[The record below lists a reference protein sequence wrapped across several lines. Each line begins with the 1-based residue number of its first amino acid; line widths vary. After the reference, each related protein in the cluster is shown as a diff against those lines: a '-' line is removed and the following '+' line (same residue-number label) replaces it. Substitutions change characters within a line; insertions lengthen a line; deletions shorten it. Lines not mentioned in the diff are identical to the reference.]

1 MESRVNKFKIIN
13 DYIVYSSSRGTLY
26 FSTKIE
32 KNLFD
37 KAKYEKCSKL
47 ESEFILK
54 LRAYE
59 EKEKYYDIYS
69 EYSNYGTL
77 FDYLKDRKSRNLQI
91 EENFLR
97 SIIEQIIKGLEI
109 LYKEGNIFANLELK
123 DIFINKKD
131 LINNYFKN
139 NKNYANKIDF
149 SCLTL
154 DNAQIKIKNI
164 YFKKEIDSNF
174 VAKLNNLAPEIIQA
188 IAQGKDVAKNIDY
201 KAEIWALGIITYEL
215 LTNNFSVDYNDLIN
229 KITKKEKYLPNNIN
243 ASKEIIDF
251 IDKLLK
257 LDPKERMDFDEIK
270 NHEFIR
276 GKKTQSEID
285 EEIKQLIERKNELE
299 RIIDEQF
306 IEILES

>member
-13 DYIVYSSSRGTLY
+13 DYIVYGSSGTLY

-59 EKEKYYDIYS
+59 EKEDYYYIYS

-77 FDYLKDRKSRNLQI
+77 FDYLKDRKSRNLQM

-109 LYKEGNIFANLELK
+109 LYKEGSIFANLELK

-131 LINNYFKN
+131 LNNNYY
-139 NKNYANKIDF
+139 NKNKHYANKIDF

-164 YFKKEIDSNF
+164 YFKKEIDRNF
-174 VAKLNNLAPEIIQA
+174 VDKLNNLAPEIIQA

-229 KITKKEKYLPNNIN
+229 KIKKKEKYLPNNIN
-243 ASKEIIDF
+243 ASEEIIDF

-285 EEIKQLIERKNELE
+285 EEIKQLVERKNELE
-299 RIIDEQF
+299 RIIEEQF

>member
-1 MESRVNKFKIIN
+1 MNSTVNKFKIIN
-13 DYIVYSSSRGTLY
+13 DYIVYSSSGKLY

-32 KNLFD
+32 KNRFD

-59 EKEKYYDIYS
+59 EKEDYYDIYS
-69 EYSNYGTL
+69 EFSNYGTL

-109 LYKEGNIFANLELK
+109 LYKEGSIFANLELK

-154 DNAQIKIKNI
+154 ENAQIKIKNI
-164 YFKKEIDSNF
+164 YFKKEIDRNF
-174 VAKLNNLAPEIIQA
+174 VDKLNNLAPEIIQA

-201 KAEIWALGIITYEL
+201 KAEIWALGTITYEL

-229 KITKKEKYLPNNIN
+229 KIKKKEQYLPNNIN

-257 LDPKERMDFDEIK
+257 LNPKERMDFDEIK

>member
-13 DYIVYSSSRGTLY
+13 DYIVYSSSGKLY

-59 EKEKYYDIYS
+59 EKEDCYDIYS

-77 FDYLKDRKSRNLQI
+77 FDYLKDRKSRNLQM

-109 LYKEGNIFANLELK
+109 LYKGGNIFANLELK

-149 SCLTL
+149 SCLTS

-164 YFKKEIDSNF
+164 YFKKEIDRNF
-174 VAKLNNLAPEIIQA
+174 VDKLNNLAPEIIQA
-188 IAQGKDVAKNIDY
+188 IARGKDVAKNIDY

-229 KITKKEKYLPNNIN
+229 KIKKKEKYLPNNIN
-243 ASKEIIDF
+243 ASEEIIDF

-285 EEIKQLIERKNELE
+285 EEIKQLVERKNELE
-299 RIIDEQF
+299 RIIEEQF

>member
-13 DYIVYSSSRGTLY
+13 DYIVYGSTGKLY

-54 LRAYE
+54 LRDYE
-59 EKEKYYDIYS
+59 EKEDYYYIYS

-77 FDYLKDRKSRNLQI
+77 LDYLKDRKSRNLQI

-109 LYKEGNIFANLELK
+109 LYKEGSIFANLELK

-131 LINNYFKN
+131 LNNNYY
-139 NKNYANKIDF
+139 NKNKHYANKIDF

-174 VAKLNNLAPEIIQA
+174 VDKLNNLAPEIIQA

-229 KITKKEKYLPNNIN
+229 KIKKKEQYLPNNIN

-257 LDPKERMDFDEIK
+257 LNPKERMDFDEIK

-285 EEIKQLIERKNELE
+285 EEIKQLVERKNELE
-299 RIIDEQF
+299 RIIEEQF

>member
-13 DYIVYSSSRGTLY
+13 DYIVYGSTGKLY

-59 EKEKYYDIYS
+59 KKEDYYDIYS

-109 LYKEGNIFANLELK
+109 LYKGGSIFANLELK

-131 LINNYFKN
+131 LNNNYY
-139 NKNYANKIDF
+139 NKNKHYANKIDF

-154 DNAQIKIKNI
+154 ENAQIKIKNI

-229 KITKKEKYLPNNIN
+229 KIKKKEKYLPNNIN

-257 LDPKERMDFDEIK
+257 LEPKERMDFDEIK

>member
-1 MESRVNKFKIIN
+1 MESKVNKFEIIN
-13 DYIVYSSSRGTLY
+13 DYIVYGSTGRLY

-59 EKEKYYDIYS
+59 EKEDYYDIYS

-109 LYKEGNIFANLELK
+109 LYKEGSIFANLELK

-154 DNAQIKIKNI
+154 ENAQIKIKNI

-174 VAKLNNLAPEIIQA
+174 VDKLNNLAPEIIQA

-229 KITKKEKYLPNNIN
+229 KIKKKEQYLPNNIN

-257 LDPKERMDFDEIK
+257 LNPKERMDFDEIE

>member
-1 MESRVNKFKIIN
+1 MNSTVNKFKIIN
-13 DYIVYSSSRGTLY
+13 DYIVYSSSGKLY

-32 KNLFD
+32 KNRFD

-59 EKEKYYDIYS
+59 EKEDYYDIYS

-109 LYKEGNIFANLELK
+109 LYKEGSIFANLELK

-154 DNAQIKIKNI
+154 ENAQIKIKNI
-164 YFKKEIDSNF
+164 YFKKEIDRNF
-174 VAKLNNLAPEIIQA
+174 VDKLNNLAPEIIQA

-229 KITKKEKYLPNNIN
+229 KIKKKEKYLPNNIN
-243 ASKEIIDF
+243 ASEEIIDF

-285 EEIKQLIERKNELE
+285 EEIKQLVERKNELE
-299 RIIDEQF
+299 RIIEEQF

>member
-13 DYIVYSSSRGTLY
+13 DYIVYGSSGTLY

-59 EKEKYYDIYS
+59 EKEVYYDIYS

-77 FDYLKDRKSRNLQI
+77 FDYLKDRKSRNLQM

-109 LYKEGNIFANLELK
+109 LYKEGSIFANLELK

-131 LINNYFKN
+131 LNNNYY
-139 NKNYANKIDF
+139 NKNKHYANKIDF

-164 YFKKEIDSNF
+164 YFKKEIDRNF
-174 VAKLNNLAPEIIQA
+174 VDKLNNLAPEIIQA
-188 IAQGKDVAKNIDY
+188 ITKEKDVAKNIDY

-229 KITKKEKYLPNNIN
+229 KIKKKEKYLPNNIN

-276 GKKTQSEID
+276 GKKTQEEID

>member
-1 MESRVNKFKIIN
+1 MESKFKIIN
-13 DYIVYSSSRGTLY
+13 DYIVYRSTGKLY

-109 LYKEGNIFANLELK
+109 LYKEGSIFANLELK

-131 LINNYFKN
+131 LNNNYY
-139 NKNYANKIDF
+139 NKNKHYANKIDF

-174 VAKLNNLAPEIIQA
+174 VDKLNNLAPEIIQA

-229 KITKKEKYLPNNIN
+229 KIKKKEKYLPNNIN

>member
-1 MESRVNKFKIIN
+1 MNSTVNKFKIIN
-13 DYIVYSSSRGTLY
+13 DYIVYGSTGKLY

-32 KNLFD
+32 KNRFD

-59 EKEKYYDIYS
+59 EKEDYYDIYS

-109 LYKEGNIFANLELK
+109 LYKGGSIFANLELK

-154 DNAQIKIKNI
+154 ENAQIKIKNI
-164 YFKKEIDSNF
+164 YFKKEIDRNF
-174 VAKLNNLAPEIIQA
+174 VDKLNNLAPEIIQA

-229 KITKKEKYLPNNIN
+229 KIKKKEKYLPNNIN
-243 ASKEIIDF
+243 ASEEIIDF

-285 EEIKQLIERKNELE
+285 EEIKQLVERKNELE
-299 RIIDEQF
+299 RIIEEQF

>member
-13 DYIVYSSSRGTLY
+13 DYIVYSSSGKLY

-32 KNLFD
+32 KNRFD

-59 EKEKYYDIYS
+59 EKEDYYDIYS
-69 EYSNYGTL
+69 EFSNYGTL

-109 LYKEGNIFANLELK
+109 LYKGGSIFANLELK

-154 DNAQIKIKNI
+154 ENAQIKIKNI
-164 YFKKEIDSNF
+164 YFKKEIDRNF
-174 VAKLNNLAPEIIQA
+174 VDKLNNLAPEIIQA
-188 IAQGKDVAKNIDY
+188 ITKEKDVAKNIDY
-201 KAEIWALGIITYEL
+201 KAEIWALGTITYEL

-229 KITKKEKYLPNNIN
+229 KIKKKEKYLPNNIN

>member
-13 DYIVYSSSRGTLY
+13 DNIVYGSTGKLY

-59 EKEKYYDIYS
+59 EKEDYYYIYS

-77 FDYLKDRKSRNLQI
+77 FDYLKDRKSRNLQM

-109 LYKEGNIFANLELK
+109 LYKEGSIFANLELK

-131 LINNYFKN
+131 LNNNYY
-139 NKNYANKIDF
+139 NKNKHYANKIDF

-164 YFKKEIDSNF
+164 YFKKEIDRNF
-174 VAKLNNLAPEIIQA
+174 VDKLNNLAPEIIQA

-229 KITKKEKYLPNNIN
+229 KIKKKEKYLPNNIN
-243 ASKEIIDF
+243 ASEEIIDF

-285 EEIKQLIERKNELE
+285 EEIKQLVERKNELE
-299 RIIDEQF
+299 RIIEEQF

>member
-1 MESRVNKFKIIN
+1 MESKVNKFKIIN
-13 DYIVYSSSRGTLY
+13 DYIVYRSTGKLY

-59 EKEKYYDIYS
+59 EKKYYYYIYS

-77 FDYLKDRKSRNLQI
+77 FDFLKDRKSRNLQI

-109 LYKEGNIFANLELK
+109 LYKEGSIFANLELK

-131 LINNYFKN
+131 LNNNYY
-139 NKNYANKIDF
+139 NKNKHYANKIDF

-154 DNAQIKIKNI
+154 ENAQIKIKNI

-201 KAEIWALGIITYEL
+201 KADIWSLGIITYEL

-229 KITKKEKYLPNNIN
+229 KIKKKEKYLPNNIN
-243 ASKEIIDF
+243 ASEEIIDF

-257 LDPKERMDFDEIK
+257 LNPKERMDFDEIK

-299 RIIDEQF
+299 KIIDEQF

>member
-13 DYIVYSSSRGTLY
+13 DNIVYGSTGKLY

-32 KNLFD
+32 KILFD

-47 ESEFILK
+47 ESDFILK
-54 LRAYE
+54 LRDYE
-59 EKEKYYDIYS
+59 EKEDYYDIYS

-109 LYKEGNIFANLELK
+109 LYKGGSIFANLELK

-154 DNAQIKIKNI
+154 ENAQIKIKNI

-174 VAKLNNLAPEIIQA
+174 VDKLNNLAPEIIQA

-229 KITKKEKYLPNNIN
+229 KIKKKEKYLPNNIN
-243 ASKEIIDF
+243 ASEEIIDF

-257 LDPKERMDFDEIK
+257 LNPKERMDFDEIK

-285 EEIKQLIERKNELE
+285 EEIKQLVERKNELE
-299 RIIDEQF
+299 RIIEEQF

>member
-1 MESRVNKFKIIN
+1 MESKFKIIN
-13 DYIVYSSSRGTLY
+13 DYIVYRSTGKLY

-59 EKEKYYDIYS
+59 EKEDYYDIYS

-77 FDYLKDRKSRNLQI
+77 FDYLKDRKSRNLQM

-109 LYKEGNIFANLELK
+109 LYKEGSIFANLELK

-131 LINNYFKN
+131 LNNNYY
-139 NKNYANKIDF
+139 NKNKHYANKIDF

-229 KITKKEKYLPNNIN
+229 KIKKKEKYLPNNIN

>member
-13 DYIVYSSSRGTLY
+13 DYIVYGSSGTLY

-59 EKEKYYDIYS
+59 EKKDYYYIYS

-77 FDYLKDRKSRNLQI
+77 FDYLKDRKSRNLQM

-109 LYKEGNIFANLELK
+109 LYKEGSIFANLELK

-131 LINNYFKN
+131 LNNNYY
-139 NKNYANKIDF
+139 NKNKHYANKIDF

-164 YFKKEIDSNF
+164 YFKKEIDRNF
-174 VAKLNNLAPEIIQA
+174 VDKLNNLAPEIIQA

-229 KITKKEKYLPNNIN
+229 KIKKKEKYLPNNIN
-243 ASKEIIDF
+243 ASEEIIDF

-299 RIIDEQF
+299 KIIDEQF

>member
-1 MESRVNKFKIIN
+1 M
-13 DYIVYSSSRGTLY
+13 
-26 FSTKIE
+26 
-32 KNLFD
+32 
-37 KAKYEKCSKL
+37 
-47 ESEFILK
+47 
-54 LRAYE
+54 
-59 EKEKYYDIYS
+59 
-69 EYSNYGTL
+69 
-77 FDYLKDRKSRNLQI
+77 

-109 LYKEGNIFANLELK
+109 LYKEGSIFANLELK

-154 DNAQIKIKNI
+154 ENAQIKIKNI

-229 KITKKEKYLPNNIN
+229 KIKKKEKYLPNNIN

>member
-1 MESRVNKFKIIN
+1 MESKFKIIN
-13 DYIVYSSSRGTLY
+13 DYIVYRSTGKLY

-77 FDYLKDRKSRNLQI
+77 FDYLKDRKSRNLQM

-109 LYKEGNIFANLELK
+109 LYKEGSIFANLELK

-131 LINNYFKN
+131 LNNNYY
-139 NKNYANKIDF
+139 NKNKHYANKIDF

-154 DNAQIKIKNI
+154 ENAQIKIKNI

-174 VAKLNNLAPEIIQA
+174 VDKLNNLAPEIIQA

-229 KITKKEKYLPNNIN
+229 KIKKKEKYLPNNIN

>member
-13 DYIVYSSSRGTLY
+13 DYIVYGSTGKLY

-47 ESEFILK
+47 KSEFILK

-109 LYKEGNIFANLELK
+109 LYKEGSIFANLELK

-131 LINNYFKN
+131 LNNNYY
-139 NKNYANKIDF
+139 NKNKHYANKIDF

-154 DNAQIKIKNI
+154 ENAQIKIKNI

-174 VAKLNNLAPEIIQA
+174 VDKLNNLAPEIIQA

-229 KITKKEKYLPNNIN
+229 KIKKKEKYLPNNIN

>member
-13 DYIVYSSSRGTLY
+13 DYIVYGSSGTLY

-32 KNLFD
+32 KNRFD

-59 EKEKYYDIYS
+59 EKEDYYDIYS

-109 LYKEGNIFANLELK
+109 LYKEGSIFANLELK

-131 LINNYFKN
+131 LNNNYY
-139 NKNYANKIDF
+139 NKNKHYANKIDF

-164 YFKKEIDSNF
+164 YFKKEIDSHF
-174 VAKLNNLAPEIIQA
+174 VDKLNNLAPEIIQA

-229 KITKKEKYLPNNIN
+229 KIKKKEQYLPNNIN

-257 LDPKERMDFDEIK
+257 LNPKERMDFDEIE

-285 EEIKQLIERKNELE
+285 EEIKQLVERKNELE
-299 RIIDEQF
+299 RIIEEQF

>member
-13 DYIVYSSSRGTLY
+13 DYIVYGSSGTLY

-32 KNLFD
+32 KNRFD

-59 EKEKYYDIYS
+59 EKEDYYDIYS

-109 LYKEGNIFANLELK
+109 LYKGGSIFANLELK

-131 LINNYFKN
+131 LNNNYY
-139 NKNYANKIDF
+139 NKNKHYANKIDF

-154 DNAQIKIKNI
+154 ENAQIKIKNI
-164 YFKKEIDSNF
+164 YFKKEIDRNF
-174 VAKLNNLAPEIIQA
+174 VDKLNNLAPEIIQA

-229 KITKKEKYLPNNIN
+229 KIKKKEKYLPNNIN

-285 EEIKQLIERKNELE
+285 EEIKQLVERKNELE

>member
-1 MESRVNKFKIIN
+1 MESGVNKFKIIN
-13 DYIVYSSSRGTLY
+13 DYIVYGSSGKLY

-59 EKEKYYDIYS
+59 EKEDYYYIYS

-109 LYKEGNIFANLELK
+109 LYKGGSIFANLELK

-149 SCLTL
+149 SCLTS

-174 VAKLNNLAPEIIQA
+174 VDKLNNLAPEIIQA
-188 IAQGKDVAKNIDY
+188 ITKEKDVAKNIDY

-229 KITKKEKYLPNNIN
+229 KIKKKEKYLPNNIN

>member
-1 MESRVNKFKIIN
+1 MESKFKIIN
-13 DYIVYSSSRGTLY
+13 DYIVYRSTGKLY

-59 EKEKYYDIYS
+59 KKEDYYYIYS

-77 FDYLKDRKSRNLQI
+77 FDYLKDRKSRNLQM

-109 LYKEGNIFANLELK
+109 LYKGGSIFANLELK

-131 LINNYFKN
+131 LNNNYY
-139 NKNYANKIDF
+139 NKNKHYANKIDF

-154 DNAQIKIKNI
+154 ENAQIKIKNI

-174 VAKLNNLAPEIIQA
+174 VDKLNNLAPEIIQA

-229 KITKKEKYLPNNIN
+229 KIKKKEKYLPNNIN